1 MKKSLFIPL
10 LCGLSFVYTACDEY
24 DDTYPKEYHKILSL
38 KQTGEESKILY
49 NTGQDASFDITI
61 MKTGCDPSLTAQAQL
76 TVLSDEALKEY
87 NENYTILPSNTY
99 SIDGSE

>member
-49 NTGQDASFDITI
+49 NTGQDA
-61 MKTGCDPSLTAQAQL
+61 
-76 TVLSDEALKEY
+76 
-87 NENYTILPSNTY
+87 
-99 SIDGSE
+99 

>member
-38 KQTGEESKILY
+38 KQNRRRK
-49 NTGQDASFDITI
+49 
-61 MKTGCDPSLTAQAQL
+61 
-76 TVLSDEALKEY
+76 
-87 NENYTILPSNTY
+87 
-99 SIDGSE
+99 

>member
-1 MKKSLFIPL
+1 MNLKSKFMKKSLFIPL

-76 TVLSDEALKEY
+76 TVF
-87 NENYTILPSNTY
+87 
-99 SIDGSE
+99 G

>member
-1 MKKSLFIPL
+1 M
-10 LCGLSFVYTACDEY
+10 
-24 DDTYPKEYHKILSL
+24 SL

-99 SIDGSE
+99 SMDGSELIFSPMRDIKCPKW